1 MLSLSKNISYLTTS
15 HSGFIFLITSSHT
28 SVFFLPTESL
38 KAINCLLILE
48 ISTLSKSIIITFP
61 IPLLTNDSIAL
72 PPTPPNP
79 TIKTDLFLIRVKLSF
94 PINLSILSNI

>member
-48 ISTLSKSIIITFP
+48 ISASGVNPPAASIKSLII
-61 IPLLTNDSIAL
+61 L
-72 PPTPPNP
+72 P
-79 TIKTDLFLIRVKLSF
+79 SF
-94 PINLSILSNI
+94 N